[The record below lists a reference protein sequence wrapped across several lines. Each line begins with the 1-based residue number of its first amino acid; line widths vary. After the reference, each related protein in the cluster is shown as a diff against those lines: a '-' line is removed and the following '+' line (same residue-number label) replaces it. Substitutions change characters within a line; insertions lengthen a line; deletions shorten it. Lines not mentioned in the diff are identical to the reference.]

1 MVRCVPSNQTGR
13 SLADYR
19 LRGAGRAISVV
30 LTPPDSI
37 VDSPNWRSKIPLR
50 SSPEEMSNH
59 SEQLEAFLRL
69 KLGGS
74 VSIAG
79 GLQRLQGGF
88 DTDTF
93 AFAVQNAPPGIPEEL
108 VLRLFRS
115 SGESDR
121 VNLESTIQNT
131 IHAAGHPVP
140 RVPIDSGGHSLI
152 GRPFLIM
159 ERLEGSTLASGLED
173 QSLFEKLPGLMG
185 NLQVGIHET
194 DSADLRTQL
203 ADAEVD
209 IRHMTPRSM
218 LERVSKLAEASGVAE
233 LTAIRQWLTERWPT
247 QPVDPVICHATFIRP
262 IFLLPM
268 ARSPA

>member
-1 MVRCVPSNQTGR
+1 
-13 SLADYR
+13 
-19 LRGAGRAISVV
+19 
-30 LTPPDSI
+30 
-37 VDSPNWRSKIPLR
+37 
-50 SSPEEMSNH
+50 MSNH

-173 QSLFEKLPGLMG
+173 QSLFEKLPGRMG

-247 QPVDPVICHATFIRP
+247 QPVDPVICHGDFH
-262 IFLLPM
+262 
-268 ARSPA
+268 PANILVAGGEVTGLIDWGNLMFRHPE

>member
-1 MVRCVPSNQTGR
+1 
-13 SLADYR
+13 
-19 LRGAGRAISVV
+19 
-30 LTPPDSI
+30 
-37 VDSPNWRSKIPLR
+37 
-50 SSPEEMSNH
+50 MSNH

-131 IHAAGHPVP
+131 NHAAGHPVP

-247 QPVDPVICHATFIRP
+247 QPVDPVICHGDFH
-262 IFLLPM
+262 
-268 ARSPA
+268 PANVLVAGGEVTGLIDLGNLMFRHPE